1 MNLTEILLFVITA
14 ISAISLVCVFVL
26 ILRKKSRDNDLSS
39 LLPEIKRQNEYLE
52 KTIKNLFESLFSS
65 TKQLNEF
72 VLTAIKNYNEN
83 VSNFLSELQ
92 RSQSQQ
98 LTNIET
104 RLNEILKENDSK
116 LNRIT
121 DIISENLKSLQDRNE
136 RKLEQMRQTVDEK
149 LSSTLERRLGES
161 VKIITQ
167 GLDTVSKGLGEMQSL
182 ATGVGDLK
190 RVLTNVKTRGGW
202 GEVQL
207 SSLLDQI
214 LSKSQYREQITI
226 KKNSSEK
233 VDFAVILPGK
243 GDGEL
248 LLPIDAKFPLE
259 DYSRLCT
266 AIEQNNIPEIEIQTK
281 NLENRIK
288 EEAKSICSKY
298 IEPPL
303 TTDFAVMYLPIEG
316 LYAEVIRRPAL
327 LDTLQHKYKIMVCGP
342 TTLTALLNSLQM
354 GFKTLAIE
362 KRSSEIWNTLSVF
375 KSEFTKFVDLLS
387 KTQKKIDEASS
398 TLDYATKKTK
408 TIERKLKDVAD
419 IDDTHDSLSGVDQID
434 FFGDWNNF
442 YNVLIFQFED
452 YATFLA

>member
-1 MNLTEILLFVITA
+1 MSFKEEKMSLSEILLFA
-14 ISAISLVCVFVL
+14 IFGIAIISLIFIV
-26 ILRKKSRDNDLSS
+26 ILTIKKKSQNIDLSS
-39 LLPEIKRQNEYLE
+39 LISEIKRQNEYLE
-52 KTIKNLFESLFSS
+52 KTMKNLFESLFSS

-72 VLTAIKNYNEN
+72 VLTAVKNYNES
-83 VSNFLSELQ
+83 VSNFLAELQ
-92 RSQSQQ
+92 RTQAQQ
-98 LTNIET
+98 LNSIES
-104 RLNEILKENDSK
+104 RLNEILKENDGK
-116 LNRIT
+116 LNRIA

-214 LSKSQYREQITI
+214 LSKSQYKEQVTI
-226 KKNSSEK
+226 KKNSNEK
-233 VDFAVILPGK
+233 VDFAVVLPGK
-243 GDGEL
+243 GESEL

-259 DYSRLCT
+259 DYSRLLS
-266 AIEQNNIPEIEIQTK
+266 AIEQNNISEIEAQTK
-281 NLENRIK
+281 NLESRIK
-288 EEAKSICSKY
+288 EEARAISTKY
-298 IEPPL
+298 IDPPL

-327 LDTLQHKYKIMVCGP
+327 LDILQHKYKIMVCGP

-419 IDDTHDSLSGVDQID
+419 IDSSTVSGEDGGQID
-434 FFGDWNNF
+434 FFG
-442 YNVLIFQFED
+442 E
-452 YATFLA
+452 

>member
-1 MNLTEILLFVITA
+1 MSLSEILLFA
-14 ISAISLVCVFVL
+14 IFGIAIISLIFIV
-26 ILRKKSRDNDLSS
+26 ILTIKKRSQNIDLNSIIS
-39 LLPEIKRQNEYLE
+39 EIKRQNEYLE
-52 KTIKNLFESLFSS
+52 KTMKNLFESLFSS

-72 VLTAIKNYNEN
+72 VLTAVKNYNES
-83 VSNFLSELQ
+83 VSNFLAELQ
-92 RSQSQQ
+92 RTQAQQ
-98 LTNIET
+98 LNSIES
-104 RLNEILKENDSK
+104 RLNEILKENDGK
-116 LNRIT
+116 LNRIA

-214 LSKSQYREQITI
+214 LSKSQYKEQVTI
-226 KKNSSEK
+226 KKNSNEK

-243 GDGEL
+243 GESEL

-259 DYSRLCT
+259 DYSRLLS
-266 AIEQNNIPEIEIQTK
+266 AIEQNNISEIETQTK

-288 EEAKSICSKY
+288 EEARAISTKY
-298 IEPPL
+298 IDPPL

-327 LDTLQHKYKIMVCGP
+327 LDALQHKYKIMVCGP

-419 IDDTHDSLSGVDQID
+419 IDSSTVSGEDGGQID
-434 FFGDWNNF
+434 FFG
-442 YNVLIFQFED
+442 E
-452 YATFLA
+452 

>member
-1 MNLTEILLFVITA
+1 MSLSEILLFA
-14 ISAISLVCVFVL
+14 IFGIAIISLIFIV
-26 ILRKKSRDNDLSS
+26 ILTIKKKSQNIDLSS
-39 LLPEIKRQNEYLE
+39 IISEIKRQNEYLE
-52 KTIKNLFESLFSS
+52 KTMKNLFESLFSS

-72 VLTAIKNYNEN
+72 VLTAVKNYNES
-83 VSNFLSELQ
+83 VSNFLAELQ
-92 RSQSQQ
+92 RTQAQQ
-98 LTNIET
+98 LNSIES
-104 RLNEILKENDSK
+104 RLNEILKENDGK
-116 LNRIT
+116 LNRIA

-214 LSKSQYREQITI
+214 LSKSQYKEQVTI
-226 KKNSSEK
+226 KKNSNEK

-243 GDGEL
+243 GESEL

-259 DYSRLCT
+259 DYSRLLS
-266 AIEQNNIPEIEIQTK
+266 AIEQNNISEIEAQTK

-288 EEAKSICSKY
+288 EEARAISTKY
-298 IEPPL
+298 IDPPL

-327 LDTLQHKYKIMVCGP
+327 LDILQHKYKIMVCGP

-419 IDDTHDSLSGVDQID
+419 IDSSTVSGEDGGQID
-434 FFGDWNNF
+434 FFG
-442 YNVLIFQFED
+442 E
-452 YATFLA
+452 

>member
-1 MNLTEILLFVITA
+1 MSSKEEKMSLSEILLFA
-14 ISAISLVCVFVL
+14 IFGIAIISLIFIV
-26 ILRKKSRDNDLSS
+26 ILTIKKKSQNIDLSS
-39 LLPEIKRQNEYLE
+39 IISEIKRQNEYLE
-52 KTIKNLFESLFSS
+52 KTMKNLFESLFSS

-72 VLTAIKNYNEN
+72 VLTAVKNYNES
-83 VSNFLSELQ
+83 VSNFLAELQ
-92 RSQSQQ
+92 RTQAQQ
-98 LTNIET
+98 LNSIES
-104 RLNEILKENDSK
+104 RLNEILKENDGK
-116 LNRIT
+116 LNRIA

-214 LSKSQYREQITI
+214 LSKSQYKEQVTI
-226 KKNSSEK
+226 KKNSNEK

-243 GDGEL
+243 GESEL

-259 DYSRLCT
+259 DYSRLLS
-266 AIEQNNIPEIEIQTK
+266 AIEQNNISEIEAQTK

-288 EEAKSICSKY
+288 EEARAISTKY
-298 IEPPL
+298 IDPPL

-327 LDTLQHKYKIMVCGP
+327 LDILQHKYKIMVCGP

-419 IDDTHDSLSGVDQID
+419 IDSSSVSGEDGGQID
-434 FFGDWNNF
+434 FFG
-442 YNVLIFQFED
+442 E
-452 YATFLA
+452 

>member
-1 MNLTEILLFVITA
+1 MFNFFAIIIKLKGKNMNLEQILLILILGV
-14 ISAISLVCVFVL
+14 SCVMLSISL
-26 ILRKKSRDNDLSS
+26 LS
-39 LLPEIKRQNEYLE
+39 LIKRKNISFDYQELVEEMKHQNEYLE

-83 VSNFLSELQ
+83 VSNFLSNLSKGQ
-92 RSQSQQ
+92 NQQ
-98 LTNIET
+98 LTIIEN
-104 RLNEILKENDSK
+104 RLNEILKDNDAK
-116 LNRIT
+116 LNRIS

-136 RKLEQMRQTVDEK
+136 KKLEQMRQTVDEK
-149 LSSTLERRLGES
+149 LSSTLEQRLGES
-161 VKIITQ
+161 VKLIVQ
-167 GLDTVSKGLGEMQSL
+167 GLDTVSKGIGEMQSL

-207 SSLLDQI
+207 SSLLEQI
-214 LSKSQYREQITI
+214 LSKSQYKEQVNI

-243 GDGEL
+243 GESEL
-248 LLPIDAKFPLE
+248 LLPIDAKFPME
-259 DYSRLCT
+259 DYSRLCAASET
-266 AIEQNNIPEIEIQTK
+266 NNLQEVEVQIK

-288 EEAKSICSKY
+288 EEAKSICEKY
-298 IEPPL
+298 IDPPT

-327 LDTLQHKYKIMVCGP
+327 CETLQHKYKIMVCGP

-362 KRSSEIWNTLSVF
+362 KRSSEIWNTLSIF
-375 KSEFTKFVDLLS
+375 KAEFNKFVELLS
-387 KTQKKIDEASS
+387 KTQKKIDEASN
-398 TLDYATKKTK
+398 TLDFATKKTK
-408 TIERKLKDVAD
+408 TIQRKLKDVAD
-419 IDDTHDSLSGVDQID
+419 IEIENHSLDDSDTDLID
-434 FFGDWNNF
+434 F
-442 YNVLIFQFED
+442 
-452 YATFLA
+452 